1 MTNDGDSLTMTA
13 VSGGVAKVELDPNI
27 HVLGTGIKGFV
38 HCLFCVNY
46 SEQ

>member
-1 MTNDGDSLTMTA
+1 MTNDGDCCQWWS
-13 VSGGVAKVELDPNI
+13 GVAKVELDPNI